1 MTKIKTSSI
10 IEIHSLCYTFEEM
23 ADGRNGGCGEVCL
36 TSGFF
41 FIVLFPSDDIHI
53 LATGVFRK
61 QDHTLYCKL
70 LTE

>member
-1 MTKIKTSSI
+1 MLHFK
-10 IEIHSLCYTFEEM
+10 LFEEM

-41 FIVLFPSDDIHI
+41 LMIQLRGDNQHI

-61 QDHTLYCKL
+61 QEHALYCKL